1 MAQVETSVMIKL
13 ALFTTAMFAA
23 PILTYYQ
30 TIDRIFDGTFDIAPV
45 FSYVVRPPLTFHLT
59 GNATYAAGSAA
70 VVANVVL
77 FSYIIVAALEDP
89 VSEEE
94 KASWK
99 KPIDKPK
106 DE

>member
-1 MAQVETSVMIKL
+1 MAQVETLVMIKL

-30 TIDRIFDGTFDIAPV
+30 TVDRIFD
-45 FSYVVRPPLTFHLT
+45 

-70 VVANVVL
+70 VVANIVL

-99 KPIDKPK
+99 KPMDKPK